1 MTEPNRVDKSIK
13 SQKARLGP
21 IKSQSAR
28 FGHPRVGDNL
38 ILVDTSIKGH
48 SPTKAGQTYSK
59 SDQIQIAVSI
69 FN

>member
-1 MTEPNRVDKSIK
+1 
-13 SQKARLGP
+13 
-21 IKSQSAR
+21 
-28 FGHPRVGDNL
+28 VGDNL

-69 FN
+69 FINT